1 MKPHEIFYNKQH
13 IASLLRCFVSAGTQ
27 LHEKTQTPP
36 EDGVLII
43 RTTYGLFMFN
53 GNEFEMLNMPEYK
66 IPYGDEFY
74 RLKGEIEAELK
85 IIDHVNETLDR
96 AIDRPHRY

>member
-13 IASLLRCFVSAGTQ
+13 ITSLLRCFIYAGTQ
-27 LHEKTQTPP
+27 LHEKTQAPQQ
-36 EDGVLII
+36 DGALI
-43 RTTYGLFMFN
+43 RTTYGLFMLN

-96 AIDRPHRY
+96 TIVRSHRY

>member
-1 MKPHEIFYNKQH
+1 MKPHEIFYNEQH
-13 IASLLRCFVSAGTQ
+13 RASLLRCFVSAGMQ
-27 LHEKTQTPP
+27 LHEKTQTTPQK
-36 EDGVLII
+36 GLAV
-43 RTTYGLFMFN
+43 RTSFGLFMFN
-53 GNEFEMLNMPEYK
+53 GKEFEMFNMPEYK

-96 AIDRPHRY
+96 TIVRPHRY